1 MAADRR
7 VRGETSAPPVL
18 ERRYGAGHVFP
29 PRFFG
34 EVTSLS
40 IARSVSCLT
49 ALAWIPAVLLFAFIL
64 LPLLRMTLAQSPGS
78 LSAVAAMADVRAA
91 IGLSVSTA
99 LATTAVAAVLGIPT
113 AYLLSRPAFF
123 GKQLLEAVVDLPL
136 AVPHTVAG
144 IALLFVFGREGIVGF
159 LTSRWLGVSF
169 WGTEAG
175 IVIGMLFVS
184 LPYMVN
190 SARAGFEG
198 IDPRLAKAAR
208 TLGATPTQVLARVLL
223 PLALRNILTGMV
235 LTYARGIAEFGA
247 VVLLAF
253 YPMTAPVK
261 IYEMYLES
269 GLDQASSAAV
279 LLLAVVL
286 VSFVV
291 MRFLIGKKRWS

>member
-1 MAADRR
+1 MTF
-7 VRGETSAPPVL
+7 VRPG
-18 ERRYGAGHVFP
+18 YW
-29 PRFFG
+29 
-34 EVTSLS
+34 
-40 IARSVSCLT
+40 LT
-49 ALAWIPAVLLFAFIL
+49 ALLWIPAALLFAFVL
-64 LPLLRMTLAQSPGS
+64 LPLLQMTLAQSPTS
-78 LSAVAAMADVRAA
+78 LAAVAAMPDVRAA
-91 IGLSVSTA
+91 IALSVYTA

-113 AYLLSRPAFF
+113 AYLLSRPSFF
-123 GKQLLEAVVDLPL
+123 GKQFLEAVVDLPL

-144 IALLFVFGREGIVGF
+144 IALLFVFGREGIAGF
-159 LTSRWLGVSF
+159 LAGRYLGISF
-169 WGTEAG
+169 WGTGAG
-175 IVIGMLFVS
+175 IVVGMLFVS

-208 TLGATPTQVLARVLL
+208 TLGATPSQVLARVLL

-261 IYEMYLES
+261 IYELYLES
-269 GLDQASSAAV
+269 GLHQASSAAV

-286 VSFVV
+286 VSFVL